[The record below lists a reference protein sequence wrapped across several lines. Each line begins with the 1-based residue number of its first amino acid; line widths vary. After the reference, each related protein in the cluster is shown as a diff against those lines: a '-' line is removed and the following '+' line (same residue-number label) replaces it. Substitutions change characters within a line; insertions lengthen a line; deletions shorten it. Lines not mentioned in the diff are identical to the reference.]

1 MRSGAGQA
9 LGRTKAPR
17 DGKTAGKDEIHTLIT
32 TKQRAA
38 LRSLANGEEALYQI
52 GKNGITENVLKTLS
66 DALESRELIKITV
79 QEYAPLTPKEAMAEL
94 TARLGCE
101 AVQVIGRRV
110 VVYRESEKNKKIEL

>member
-1 MRSGAGQA
+1 M
-9 LGRTKAPR
+9 
-17 DGKTAGKDEIHTLIT
+17 IT

-101 AVQVIGRRV
+101 AVQVIGARR
-110 VVYRESEKNKKIEL
+110 RLSRKRKEQED

>member
-1 MRSGAGQA
+1 M
-9 LGRTKAPR
+9 
-17 DGKTAGKDEIHTLIT
+17 IT
-32 TKQRAA
+32 TKPRAA

-110 VVYRESEKNKKIEL
+110 VIYRESEKNKKIEL

>member
-1 MRSGAGQA
+1 M
-9 LGRTKAPR
+9 
-17 DGKTAGKDEIHTLIT
+17 IT

-79 QEYAPLTPKEAMAEL
+79 QEYAPLTPKEAL